1 MISSDDQSGVFTFLV
16 GIIVLVMAG
25 VGLSLLVDKRFRFSS
40 SKSATE
46 AAIRA
51 DAGELEEL
59 GAMLG
64 SLETRIAR
72 EAPARERASGSHAE
86 TRARLQ
92 HLENRLTE
100 LRSAKA
106 AAETGI
112 AALDQTFASYRES
125 YRRSEWTKA
134 VGESLGTL
142 VVRGGKEY
150 RQAVISRVTD
160 AGLEIR
166 HEHGMARVQAPDLDP
181 ALRDRF
187 QWDDARRAR
196 LLAEERAAHDSVAAQ
211 SRKPGETGE
220 EAFPEA
226 TAGRQS
232 APPPSADAAGLD
244 KSRNEVRQWQA
255 RVLQLK
261 SEHRTA
267 LSHSSLGSASVPGSL
282 ETWSARAARLG
293 ADLARARASLA
304 AARAKLSSLAPGDPL
319 LRYDPDDE

>member
-40 SKSATE
+40 GKSASE

-64 SLETRIAR
+64 SLEMRIAR
-72 EAPARERASGSHAE
+72 EAPVRERASGSRAE

-92 HLENRLTE
+92 HLENRLSE

-106 AAETGI
+106 EAETGI
-112 AALDQTFASYRES
+112 ATLDQTFASYRES

-150 RQAVISRVTD
+150 RQVVISRVTD

-196 LLAEERAAHDSVAAQ
+196 LLAEERGMHERVAPQ
-211 SRKPGETGE
+211 PGETHE
-220 EAFPEA
+220 EPRPA
-226 TAGRQS
+226 AGSARRP
-232 APPPSADAAGLD
+232 APPPSPDVDALA
-244 KSRNEVRQWQA
+244 KARNDVRLWQS

-261 SEHRTA
+261 SDHRAA
-267 LSHSSLGSASVPGSL
+267 LANSSRGSASVPGSL

-293 ADLARARASLA
+293 ADLTRARAALTTARQTLA
-304 AARAKLSSLAPGDPL
+304 RLDPGDPL
-319 LRYDPDDE
+319 LKSDPDDQ